1 MRARVPIPRKA
12 FGSGPD
18 KFEVDAI
25 AQVTRTEQLVPEIL
39 SWQDPT
45 GIKPRIGTSDQRIFF
60 RGSAPEMLLSDV
72 EHPLLKKQQRQH
84 CEPENVTRNLGVK
97 CLDYMSE
104 TIFLICWCPLQHDRS
119 SASLS
124 RS

>member
-25 AQVTRTEQLVPEIL
+25 AQVTRAEQLVPKIYRGRTPLASSQEL
-39 SWQDPT
+39 YERSAHL
-45 GIKPRIGTSDQRIFF
+45 F

-72 EHPLLKKQQRQH
+72 E
-84 CEPENVTRNLGVK
+84 K
-97 CLDYMSE
+97 C
-104 TIFLICWCPLQHDRS
+104 
-119 SASLS
+119 
-124 RS
+124 